1 MGGLVANAHREF
13 GSGEPEM
20 VKRLFSRLS
29 LLTLVSLLLAACGGG
44 AAQGGTVRVVSD
56 LPMTGS
62 GFGESQSIVN
72 AIRMALAEKSFKA
85 CNGRWA
91 IDFIPFDDA
100 SASRGAWD
108 PAVVEDNAHKYVEDT
123 SIAAVI
129 GPLNSDAAKVLIPIL
144 NPARLVA
151 ISPSNTYAGLTK
163 PGLGEAGEPDI
174 YYPNGERNYARVI
187 PADDLQ
193 GAVGAEWA
201 TDLGAKSVYIL
212 DDGELY
218 GTGIADVFEKTA
230 GTLGLKA
237 LGRESIDPRAA
248 NYKDLAARLKRLNPD
263 LIYFGGITQ
272 NNAGLLM
279 RDIRNGGYR
288 GKIMA
293 PDGIFEQAFLDSVG
307 AAAGEGILLTF
318 GGIPPDKLEGRAAEW
333 REAYIQEYGSSVDV
347 YAVYGYTAA
356 QVVLE
361 AFERVCAQG
370 KPLTDRAAVRDA
382 VLATRDFDSV
392 LGKFSFD
399 ANGDTT
405 ITTMSGSRIRLGEFE
420 FVTRLGDR

>member
-1 MGGLVANAHREF
+1 MSTRWFSGSALLIVASLV
-13 GSGEPEM
+13 
-20 VKRLFSRLS
+20 
-29 LLTLVSLLLAACGGG
+29 LAACRVG

-62 GFGESQSIVN
+62 ALGESQSIVN
-72 AIRMALAEKSFKA
+72 AIRQALSEKNYKA
-85 CNGRWA
+85 CQGRWT
-91 IDFIPFDDA
+91 IDFAPYDDA
-100 SASRGAWD
+100 SAARGAWD
-108 PAVVEDNAHKYVEDT
+108 PEVVADNAHKYVGDQ
-123 SIAAVI
+123 SVAAVI
-129 GPLNSDAAKVLIPIL
+129 GPLNSDAAKILIPIL
-144 NPARLVA
+144 NPAKLVI

-163 PGLGEAGEPDI
+163 PGLGAEGEPDV

-201 TDLGAKSVYIL
+201 RVLRVKSLYIL

-230 GTLGLKA
+230 GTLGLKV
-237 LGRESIDPRAA
+237 LGHESIDPRAA
-248 NYKDLAARLKRLNPD
+248 DYKALVARIKRLKPD

-272 NNAGLLM
+272 NNVGQLIK
-279 RDIRNGGYR
+279 DIRGGDYQ

-293 PDGIFEQAFLDSVG
+293 PDGIYEQAFLDAVG
-307 AAAGEGILLTF
+307 SKAGQGLYVTF
-318 GGIPPDKLEGRAAEW
+318 GGIPPEELTGRAAEW
-333 REAYIQEYGSSVDV
+333 REAYIQEYGPNVDV
-347 YAVYGYTAA
+347 YAVYGYIAT

-361 AFERVCAQG
+361 AFERVCAKG

-382 VLATRDFDSV
+382 VLATKDFDSV
-392 LGKFSFD
+392 LGPFSID

-405 ITTMSGSRIRLGEFE
+405 ITTMSGSLVLGGRFE
-420 FVTRLGDR
+420 FVTQLGNR